1 MTAVPWGP
9 GPDKSSSVGSSG
21 SQLPFPGLVSA
32 EAVGHAAEVYVMSD
46 TLLTNLDKLLL
57 QFDTLQIL
65 KHIFAFSVYSSK
77 ITEKRNEIAR
87 LQENINNCNDAIADL
102 RKQNEDIKDSCNV
115 WKPTYAILTKHEEYL
130 KNELKVLEEATENE
144 RKMYQDYI
152 IQCKEVLKQH
162 REKYAETALAQE
174 YYKKKQELEEIQ
186 SRVQKQSE
194 QYKLKEDD
202 DLDVLG
208 TALISASAVEP
219 VGEPAPFTSINDWAL
234 HIASLRQETQEML
247 KLAEIA
253 TQESVELEKEA
264 DELEM
269 KINYLKQTFEET
281 TEDQNNSEM
290 IEGKIL
296 KSVEKPKEFKER
308 IFEESEHPSLSH
320 EKHQRYKPLQL
331 PCIPRRSVQ
340 SLLTSRFATQ
350 QTETGREEQENPVE
364 QSVAA
369 GSSSS
374 HAENPSQMAVGASV
388 TTDVQVAQVPSV
400 TSFQNQMQFRLLRPP
415 KQVTTN
421 QQFESETSVT
431 EDQEAKCDDK
441 EAEDEPKDSSYVPQ
455 VSRALFYFYVQIAYA
470 GDIEVKFEALSILW
484 LAYHSLMT
492 LRQLVENTVFK
503 TILSSVEIAPQ
514 NPSDVHKYFVPNEN
528 NPDTAEES
536 AEHFLRAPE
545 TPEFVG
551 TPDSKEKKTQFSKTL
566 PFDFAHNV
574 GCEEAT
580 SKSPAFFSFLGISQK
595 SPGFNLF
602 DSSVFGAENSSD
614 EVDEGY
620 SVGNLN
626 PMSPHKDFGSLFGKS
641 ESEDTFAFPF
651 SVESTSRAFGDGKDD
666 FSFPFAFGQDQ
677 RSSLSPS
684 VKGFH
689 SSLQNA
695 KPSTFF

>member
-1 MTAVPWGP
+1 
-9 GPDKSSSVGSSG
+9 
-21 SQLPFPGLVSA
+21 
-32 EAVGHAAEVYVMSD
+32 MSD

-57 QFDTLQIL
+57 QF
-65 KHIFAFSVYSSK
+65 VYSSK

-102 RKQNEDIKDSCNV
+102 RKQNEDSKDSCNV

-152 IQCKEVLKQH
+152 TQCKEVLKQH

-174 YYKKKQELEEIQ
+174 YYKKKKELEEIQ

-219 VGEPAPFTSINDWAL
+219 VGGGGL
-234 HIASLRQETQEML
+234 H
-247 KLAEIA
+247 
-253 TQESVELEKEA
+253 
-264 DELEM
+264 
-269 KINYLKQTFEET
+269 TFEET

-290 IEGKIL
+290 IEGKVL

-340 SLLTSRFATQ
+340 SLQTSRFAMQ
-350 QTETGREEQENPVE
+350 QTEKGRVEQENPVE

-374 HAENPSQMAVGASV
+374 HTENPSQMAVGASV

-400 TSFQNQMQFRLLRPP
+400 TSLQNQMQFRLLRPP

-455 VSRALFYFYVQIAYA
+455 
-470 GDIEVKFEALSILW
+470 
-484 LAYHSLMT
+484 
-492 LRQLVENTVFK
+492 
-503 TILSSVEIAPQ
+503 
-514 NPSDVHKYFVPNEN
+514 DVHKYFMPNEN

-566 PFDFAHNV
+566 PFDLYDYSFYL
-574 GCEEAT
+574 GFM
-580 SKSPAFFSFLGISQK
+580 SKLVLMLIA
-595 SPGFNLF
+595 
-602 DSSVFGAENSSD
+602 SVF
-614 EVDEGY
+614 
-620 SVGNLN
+620 
-626 PMSPHKDFGSLFGKS
+626 P
-641 ESEDTFAFPF
+641 
-651 SVESTSRAFGDGKDD
+651 
-666 FSFPFAFGQDQ
+666 
-677 RSSLSPS
+677 
-684 VKGFH
+684 
-689 SSLQNA
+689 
-695 KPSTFF
+695 